1 MIGRIFI
8 AQPLT
13 PPKNQRIFKS
23 LYMNFVK
30 LDIDKI
36 AIHQIFPRGE
46 DSKEVSPGQ
55 GTELIKFDDEA
66 LSDFKQRIFNSLGHD
81 SSAVEMVITDDKN
94 GSTPFYVNSLH
105 DCDDKT
111 FISTSY
117 EIAKNL
123 SKAQTRRG
131 ISGGIV
137 VVFSATYQY
146 NKLPLV
152 GIIKADL
159 YSGYEKKLDDET
171 GIISLKH
178 VKELL
183 LTPSTRL
190 YKSAGF
196 FKRDGVKDST
206 PLGEKW
212 IVHISDY
219 QIDKS
224 DGKAAAQY
232 FYQGFLGCDYPSS
245 SARTTKAYFELTCNF
260 INKMDINE
268 EERTN
273 LHNVLYAELK
283 SGKSQ
288 KVDPMAFAG
297 AYMSTDNI
305 DNFRNYLDDSNFQVS
320 PFIKD
325 IEYITSKLKSRRV
338 KFSKNIRISAP
349 SEVFEEY
356 VNIEAVDGDPDTKG
370 NIPTWTKIIVKDRIV
385 DQ

>member
-1 MIGRIFI
+1 
-8 AQPLT
+8 
-13 PPKNQRIFKS
+13 
-23 LYMNFVK
+23 MNFVQ
-30 LDIDKI
+30 LNIDKI
-36 AIHQIFPRGE
+36 AIHQVFPRGE
-46 DSKEVSPGQ
+46 DGKEIPPGK
-55 GTELIKFDDEA
+55 GTELIKFDNDA
-66 LSDFKQRIFNSLGHD
+66 LSDFKQRIYNSLGYD
-81 SSAVEMVITDDKN
+81 SSAVEMVITDNKS
-94 GSTPFYVNSLH
+94 GGTPFYIDNLC
-105 DCDDKT
+105 DCDEKN
-111 FISTSY
+111 FITTSY

-131 ISGGIV
+131 ISGGIIV
-137 VVFSATYQY
+137 IFSATYQY
-146 NKLPLV
+146 NKLPFV

-159 YSGYEKKLDDET
+159 YSGYEKKLDAST

-196 FKRDGVKDST
+196 FKREGLDNDSS
-206 PLGEKW
+206 LAQKW

-232 FYQGFLGCDYPSS
+232 FYQTFLGCDYPLS
-245 SARTTKAYFELTCNF
+245 SARTTKAYFELACGF
-260 INKMDINE
+260 INKMNIPNE
-268 EERTN
+268 ERSD
-273 LHNVLYAELK
+273 LHNVLYAQLK

-288 KVDPMAFAG
+288 KIDPMAFAG
-297 AYMSTDNI
+297 AYMSTDDI
-305 DNFRNYLDDSNFQVS
+305 DNFRNHLEDANFQVA

-325 IEYITSKLKSRRV
+325 IEYITSKLKNRRV

-349 SEVFEEY
+349 SEIFEEF
-356 VNIEAVDGDPDTKG
+356 VTIETVIGEPDTNGKKS
-370 NIPTWTKIIVKDRIV
+370 TWTKIIVKDEIV

>member
-1 MIGRIFI
+1 
-8 AQPLT
+8 
-13 PPKNQRIFKS
+13 
-23 LYMNFVK
+23 MNFVQ
-30 LDIDKI
+30 LNIDKI

-46 DSKEVSPGQ
+46 DSKEVLPGK

-81 SSAVEMVITDDKN
+81 SSAVEMVITDDNN
-94 GSTPFYVNSLH
+94 GSTPFYINKLH
-105 DCDDKT
+105 SCDDKE
-111 FISTSY
+111 FISNSY

-131 ISGGIV
+131 ISGGII

-159 YSGYEKKLDDET
+159 YSGYEKKLDRDT

-196 FKRDGVKDST
+196 FKRDGVKNDSS
-206 PLGEKW
+206 LGEKW

-232 FYQGFLGCDYPSS
+232 FYQTFLGCDYPLS
-245 SARTTKAYFELTCNF
+245 SARTTKAYFELACDF
-260 INKMDINE
+260 INNMNISE

-297 AYMSTDNI
+297 AYMSTDDI

-325 IEYITSKLKSRRV
+325 IEYITSKLKNRRV

-349 SEVFEEY
+349 SEIFEEFIS
-356 VNIEAVDGDPDTKG
+356 IETIKGVPDTKG
-370 NIPTWTKIIVKDRIV
+370 DTPTWTKIIVKDKIV

>member
-1 MIGRIFI
+1 MTGRISI
-8 AQPLT
+8 AQPQKL
-13 PPKNQRIFKS
+13 PKIQLIFKRFI
-23 LYMNFVK
+23 MNFAQ
-30 LDIDKI
+30 LNINKI

-46 DSKEVSPGQ
+46 DSKEIPPGK
-55 GTELIKFDDEA
+55 GSKLIVFDDEA

-81 SSAVEMVITDDKN
+81 SSAVEMVITDEKI
-94 GSTPFYVNSLH
+94 GSTPFYINSIH
-105 DCDDKT
+105 DCDDEE
-111 FISTSY
+111 FISHSY

-131 ISGGIV
+131 MSGGIV

-152 GIIKADL
+152 GIIKADM
-159 YSGYEKKLDDET
+159 YSGYEKKQDRDT

-190 YKSAGF
+190 YKAAGF
-196 FKRDGVKDST
+196 FKRDGLTGNNSF
-206 PLGEKW
+206 GESW
-212 IVHISDY
+212 IVHISDS

-232 FYQGFLGCDYPSS
+232 FYQSFLGCDYPLS
-245 SARTTKAYFELTCNF
+245 SARTTKTYFDLACSF
-260 INKMDINE
+260 IKKMDISEDN
-268 EERTN
+268 RID
-273 LHNVLYAELK
+273 LYNVLYADIK

-288 KVDPMAFAG
+288 KLDPIAFAS
-297 AYMSTDNI
+297 AYMSTD
-305 DNFRNYLDDSNFQVS
+305 DVDKFRNYLDDANFQVS

-325 IEYITSKLKSRRV
+325 IEYITSKLKNRRV
-338 KFSKNIRISAP
+338 KFSRNIRISAP
-349 SEVFEEY
+349 TDIFEEY
-356 VNIEAVDGDPDTKG
+356 VSIETVEGVPDSKG
-370 NIPTWTKIIVKDRIV
+370 SIPTWTKIIVKDRIV